1 LDQFASGQTGKPWTT
16 LEIEAVVAEYFDML
30 RKQLRGE
37 RYTKVDVVR
46 DLRARLPARS
56 PGSIELKFQN
66 ISAILLEED
75 ADRIG
80 GYAPMRNYQR
90 ELRDVV
96 LDRLA
101 GEHRLGEALVGYGS
115 SPLVAAQTRRL
126 ATDDVLVSPPNA
138 RVGRS
143 DRSRVDI
150 VGSHRSALLDFRL
163 KQLGDAGEEWV
174 ADLERERLNRVGR
187 PDLAE
192 RVEWTAKERGD
203 GLGYD
208 VKSFYP
214 DERLRLIEVKTTN
227 YAAATPFLITRAEVA
242 FSERSADHY
251 SLYRVHGFARDPRIY
266 VLDGCVALSARL
278 VPSVFEGTPI

>member
-1 LDQFASGQTGKPWTT
+1 LDQFAGGQTGKPWTT
-16 LEIEAVVAEYFDML
+16 PEIESVVAEYFEML

-37 RYTKVDVVR
+37 RYTKADVVR
-46 DLRARLPARS
+46 DLRTRLPARS

-80 GYAPMRNYQR
+80 GYAPMRNYQHD
-90 ELRDVV
+90 LRDAV
-96 LDRLA
+96 LVQLA
-101 GEHRLGEALVGYGS
+101 GEHRLGEALAAYGS
-115 SPLVAAQTRRL
+115 SPLVAAQSRRL
-126 ATDDVLVSPPNA
+126 ATDDVLVPPPSSRA
-138 RVGRS
+138 PRG

-150 VGSHRSALLDFRL
+150 VGSHRSAMLDFRL

-174 ADLERERLNRVGR
+174 VDLERERLRRVGR
-187 PDLAE
+187 QDLAE
-192 RVEWTAKERGD
+192 KVEWTAREKGD

-208 VKSFYP
+208 VRSFYP

-227 YAAATPFLITRAEVA
+227 YSAATPFLITRAEVD
-242 FSERSADHY
+242 FSDRSAAHY

-266 VLDGCVALSARL
+266 VLDGSVSERARL
-278 VPSVFEGTPI
+278 EPSVYLGYAI